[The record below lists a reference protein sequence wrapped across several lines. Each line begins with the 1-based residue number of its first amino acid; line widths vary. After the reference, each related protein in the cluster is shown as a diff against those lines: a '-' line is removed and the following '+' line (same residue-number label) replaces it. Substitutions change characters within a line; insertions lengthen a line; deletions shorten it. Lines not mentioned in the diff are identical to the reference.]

1 MAEGRTSNARRARA
15 RPDSSLP
22 GKHGRARASSHISGS
37 SCWKKP
43 HQSIVVPPDPP
54 MSRRP
59 STAILLD
66 MATMLDT
73 GLDRDTLA
81 LCVSMCERGVNPEA
95 LAEVIKE
102 LRKQK
107 EAKATAAS

>member
-1 MAEGRTSNARRARA
+1 MDGSRSTNVKETL
-15 RPDSSLP
+15 DSKYYSLF
-22 GKHGRARASSHISGS
+22 
-37 SCWKKP
+37 
-43 HQSIVVPPDPP
+43 
-54 MSRRP
+54 
-59 STAILLD
+59 LLD

-73 GLDRDTLA
+73 GLDRDALA

-107 EAKATAAS
+107 EAKAL